1 MSSYCQT
8 CGTPQLSDAD
18 IERERRRN
26 ESRQEDIRLLK
37 RALRKLTGGD
47 KNVIAKLLDEVAS
60 NDTYGPSYRET

>member
-26 ESRQEDIRLLK
+26 ESRQEDMRLLR

-47 KNVIAKLLDEVAS
+47 KNVIAELLDEVARD
-60 NDTYGPSYRET
+60 DTYGPNYRDN